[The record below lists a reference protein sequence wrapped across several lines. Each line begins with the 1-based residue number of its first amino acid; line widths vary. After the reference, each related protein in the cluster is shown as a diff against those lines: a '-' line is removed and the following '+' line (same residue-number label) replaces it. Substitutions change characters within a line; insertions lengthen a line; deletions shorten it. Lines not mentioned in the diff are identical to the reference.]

1 LKVVNTQPF
10 ELVYTLVEH
19 AHLGLLLE
27 PHVVQINTLG
37 NYTLTHQKVF
47 NTTIDYFEKGVDD
60 TDRKLVNL
68 LADLDQEVIVK
79 KFYTQNTIRPA
90 EFFKKHF
97 TDELNKK
104 FIRPYIEKRVAEA
117 IEMLRGKKIFILGK
131 EGNPTSKEVHI
142 AEQKATVLFHFRRDD
157 DKVRYFPTI
166 KYKNERIEFS
176 QRDGVMVTTR
186 PAWMLVNGM
195 LYNFE
200 KNVEGN
206 KLQPF
211 LTKRFIMIPKAT
223 EAKYFEKFVVPLVEK
238 FDVHAVG
245 FDIKTE
251 SLFGTPVLKIDN
263 GWGDEVRLNLYF
275 RYTKQEFP
283 YHATKRISVILE
295 KEGDNYIF
303 KRLKRPKDWEE
314 YQKLILTSQG
324 LKLIEGCSFVVRNA
338 TDSKSPYAAIQ
349 WLNENIELLKSNKFV
364 IEQDNHTSKYFIGQ
378 STLSLHVNEYKDWFD
393 VRAIVRFGTFEVQ
406 FIQLR
411 SYILQGKREFAL
423 PNGEIAII
431 PEEWFTKYAGLLEF
445 SETNDGIRLRKHHWN
460 LINDLREDDNKAE
473 LKEKLAHLDFK
484 ALQEAEPLSA
494 GFKGELRPYQQ
505 EGYNW
510 FYFLQKNGFGGCLA
524 DDMGLGKT
532 VQTLALLQREADLSL
547 EEGSSPEE
555 ELVEQQG
562 QTQAGGSLLAALQP
576 TKKELNQLNLFGGE
590 SLATDV
596 PEANEAKLS
605 CNRKTSL
612 IILPTSLIYNW
623 QSEAERFAP
632 GLKVFIYTGTYRNRE
647 IGYFT
652 DYDLI
657 ITTYGV
663 VRLDI
668 DLLKEFKFHYVILD
682 ESQFIKNPASQTAR
696 AVNNLHTRHKLVL
709 TGTPV
714 ENSIV
719 DLWSQMNFLNPGLL
733 GNFTFFNEKFVVA
746 IEKNGSELQRER
758 LQKMIEPFILRR
770 TKEQVAK
777 DLPEKYEQV
786 YYCEMTEE
794 QERQY
799 EATKSKYRNQIL
811 KSVSELGIN
820 KSKLQILKGLML
832 LRQIANHPQLVD
844 ENYLGTSGKFDEIIR
859 KLRIAL
865 AENHKVLIFSQFVKQ
880 LAIFK
885 KYLDDEGE
893 PYCYIDGSYSAK
905 QRQAEVNKFQKEK
918 KAGVFLISLRAG
930 GVGLNLTEA
939 DYVFIVDPWWNP
951 AVERQATDRS
961 YRIGQTKN
969 VFNYK
974 FISRGTVEEKILTLQ
989 KRKLQLAE
997 TLITSENSF
1006 LSTMS
1011 VEDLENIFV

>member
-1 LKVVNTQPF
+1 MKVVNTQPF
-10 ELVYTLVEH
+10 ELVYTLVDH
-19 AHLGLLLE
+19 PHLGLLIE

-47 NTTIDYFEKGVDD
+47 NTTIDYYEKGVDD

-68 LADLDQEVIVK
+68 LGELDQEVIVK
-79 KFYTQNTIRPA
+79 KFHTQATIRPA

-97 TDELNKK
+97 TDELNKN

-117 IEMLRGKKIFILGK
+117 IEMLRGKKLFILGK
-131 EGNPTSKEVHI
+131 EGNPTSKVVKV
-142 AEQKATVLFHFRRDD
+142 ATQKASVLFHFRRDD

-166 KYKNERIEFS
+166 KYNNERVEFS
-176 QRDGVMVTTR
+176 QRDGIMVTTR

-200 KNVEGN
+200 KNVDGN
-206 KLQPF
+206 KLLPF

-251 SLFGTPVLKIDN
+251 SLVGIPVLKIDD
-263 GWGDEVRLNLYF
+263 GWGDEIRLNLYF
-275 RYTKQEFP
+275 RYNKQEFP

-303 KRLKRPKDWEE
+303 KRLKRPKEWEE
-314 YQKLILTSQG
+314 HQKLLIASKG
-324 LKLIEGCSFVVRNA
+324 LKLIEGCSFTVRRP
-338 TDSKSPYAAIQ
+338 DGSKSPYAAIQ
-349 WLNENIELLKSNKFV
+349 WLNEYSKLLKDNKFI
-364 IEQDNHTSKYFIGQ
+364 IEQDTHNSKYFIGQ
-378 STLSLHVNEYKDWFD
+378 STLSIQVNEYKDWFD
-393 VRAIVRFGTFEVQ
+393 VMAVVKFGTYEVQ

-411 SYILQGKREFAL
+411 SYILQGKREYVL

-431 PEEWFTKYAGLLEF
+431 PEEWFEKYSSLLEF
-445 SETNDGIRLRKHHWN
+445 SESGDGIRIRKHHWK
-460 LINDLREDDNKAE
+460 LIDELQSPADSKE
-473 LKEKLAHLDFK
+473 LKDKLSKLDFK
-484 ALQEAEPLSA
+484 HLHEGEPLSE

-510 FYFLQKNGFGGCLA
+510 FYFLQKNRFGGCLA

-532 VQTLALLQREADLSL
+532 VQTLAMLQREADLAEQNPVL
-547 EEGSSPEE
+547 EEAIQTEAT
-555 ELVEQQG
+555 QG
-562 QTQAGGSLLAALQP
+562 QALLFDDGAKKAAA
-576 TKKELNQLNLFGGE
+576 LNQLDLFGNAGTIE
-590 SLATDV
+590 MPSIPPKVVSYT
-596 PEANEAKLS
+596 K
-605 CNRKTSL
+605 NRHTNL

-623 QSEAERFAP
+623 QSEAENFAP

-647 IGYFT
+647 IAYFRH
-652 DYDLI
+652 YDLI

-668 DLLKEFKFHYVILD
+668 DILKDFNFHYVILD

-696 AVNNLHTRHKLVL
+696 AVNSLQARNKLVL

-714 ENSIV
+714 ENSIT

-733 GNFTFFNEKFVVA
+733 GNFTFFSEKFVIP
-746 IEKNGSELQRER
+746 IEKNGNEMQRNR
-758 LQKMIEPFILRR
+758 LQKIIDPFILRR

-794 QERQY
+794 QEQIY
-799 EATKSKYRNQIL
+799 EATKAKYRNQIL
-811 KSVSELGIN
+811 KSVTEFGLN
-820 KSKLQILKGLML
+820 KSKLQILKGLMM
-832 LRQIANHPQLVD
+832 LRQIANHPLLVND
-844 ENYLGTSGKFDEIIR
+844 EYLGHSGKFDEIIR
-859 KLRIAL
+859 KLEIAL

-880 LAIFK
+880 LHIFK
-885 KYLDDEGE
+885 KYLDDKSVQ
-893 PYCYIDGSYSAK
+893 YCYIDGTYSAK

-918 KAGVFLISLRAG
+918 SAGVFLISLRAG

-974 FISRGTVEEKILTLQ
+974 FITRGTVEEKILTLQ
-989 KRKLQLAE
+989 KRKLELAE
-997 TLITSENSF
+997 TLINTDNTF
-1006 LSTMS
+1006 LSTLS
-1011 VEDLENIFV
+1011 VEELENIFV